1 MHFLRFD
8 IDKLDAH
15 MTEFSLLGIRHVEAG
30 VLDIRA
36 LLAECKAMP
45 AKRRLD
51 EVAEVFKTPSK
62 ADQEGGSD
70 VPAKA
75 NDKAR

>member
-1 MHFLRFD
+1 M
-8 IDKLDAH
+8 
-15 MTEFSLLGIRHVEAG
+15 
-30 VLDIRA
+30 LDIRA